1 MTTVKHSGEDVA
13 WYALSPEDVAG
24 QIGVDPD
31 RGLDAGEVT
40 RRLAEYGPNEL
51 ATEPPPSVWVV
62 GRGQLANPMNIMLL
76 IVSGASFAIGQVATG
91 VVVLGLVVFNVVMGS
106 AQELKARASVE
117 ALAQLQV
124 PRARV
129 RRSGQVE
136 EIESTR
142 LVPGDVVLLEAG
154 DVVPADGRIVT
165 SATLEV
171 QEAALTGESAPIP
184 KDRVTLPEGEI
195 ALGDRTNLVFQNT
208 QVTRGTATSVVTAT
222 GQATQMGQIAGMVT
236 ATKRSRSPLQRELD
250 GMTKVFGLIAF
261 LAVAVIAIFGL
272 VRGQDTTT
280 LVLLCI
286 STAIASIPTG
296 LPTFVQAMLS
306 SGARR
311 LAESKAVVKS
321 LTDVETLGGTTL
333 INSDKTGTLTMNAM
347 TATTMLAGGEWFKIE
362 GPGYKK
368 AGAILGVAGG
378 ELPDFRRLSQGL
390 TLCTDATVGDDE
402 SVIGDPTEAA
412 FVVLAAK
419 MGADAVETRNALPR
433 RAEVPFDSEY
443 KFMATFHDC
452 PDWLA
457 GGILQ
462 QPHLVSVKGAPD
474 VVVERCGRALWHGE
488 QVPIAT
494 VRDEI
499 LAANRQLSERGL
511 RVLAFAARDLD
522 DAAMSAAL
530 ADPMAAVTDLVFVAL
545 VGIMDP
551 LRTEAKDAVRVALD
565 AGIDVRMITGDHTVT
580 ARAIADELGLGPGVI
595 TGTELQHLT
604 DAEVID
610 QLPALHVFGRV
621 APEDKLRLAR
631 LMQESGQVVAMT
643 GDAVNDAAALKQ
655 ADVGVAMGSGSEVS
669 KQAAKIVLTDDNFAT
684 LVRAVDLGRDI
695 YRRINSYVKL
705 QLTILSSVLQ
715 LMVFATILNING
727 GVALFPL
734 QLLFAKFFVVITV
747 VIGFIVDVPDP
758 GVMQRPPRKPG
769 TKIVNTP
776 QIIRWVVTGFVVA
789 VTALAVLE
797 WGPGKPS
804 TTHASVN
811 MTMAFAIVSLSA
823 VNIGLIMRRERQAP
837 WASPL
842 FPYLGWIIL
851 GWILTWAAVELH
863 MLQRL
868 LDTTSLT
875 GREWVIVLG
884 LSLLAPAVVA
894 VDKAIQL
901 SRQRKAPIEAN
912 EELTA
917 LPPLPNFLFQRDP
930 SCWIFDGVTL
940 NPMTKPARKPET
952 MIMEVIYRF
961 HPMFAAE
968 QFPIWL
974 GGAGE
979 DWGRAHVEGGD
990 VQPIG
995 NGTVMIGMGER
1006 TTPQAVLW
1014 IARSLFR
1021 AGSAKQVLAVHLPK
1035 SRSYMHLDTVI
1046 TMCDRDL
1053 VTLFPQVVGG
1063 ARIWAIR
1070 PGESPDDLVTEE
1082 QQGTLPELM
1091 ARALGVAKMR
1101 VIETGGDSF
1110 EAEREQWD
1118 DGNNVVALEPGVVVA
1133 YERNTGT
1140 NTALRKA
1147 GIEVITIAGFE
1158 LGKGR
1163 GGGHCM
1169 TCPLQ
1174 RDPAF

>member
-1 MTTVKHSGEDVA
+1 MTTVEHPAQEVA
-13 WYALSPEDVAG
+13 WYALSAEDVAG
-24 QIGVDPD
+24 RVGVNPD
-31 RGLDAGEVT
+31 HGLDAGEAA

-51 ATEPPPSVWVV
+51 PTEPPPSLWAVA
-62 GRGQLANPMNIMLL
+62 RGQLANPMNIMLL
-76 IVSGASFAIGQVATG
+76 IVCVASFAIAQVATG
-91 VVVLGLVVFNVVMGS
+91 VVVLGLVLFNVVMGT
-106 AQELKARASVE
+106 AQEMKARASVE

-136 EIESTR
+136 EVESPK
-142 LVPGDVVLLEAG
+142 LVPGDIVLVEAG
-154 DVVPADGRIVT
+154 DVVPADGRILS

-171 QEAALTGESAPIP
+171 QEAALTGESAPIA
-184 KDRVTLPEGEI
+184 KDRVTLPDGEI

-208 QVTRGTATSVVTAT
+208 QVTRGSAAIVVTGTGAAT
-222 GQATQMGQIAGMVT
+222 EMGKIAGMVT
-236 ATKRSRSPLQRELD
+236 ATKRTRSPLQRELD
-250 GMTKVFGLIAF
+250 GMTKVFGTIAF
-261 LAVAVIAIFGL
+261 AAVAVIAIFGIA
-272 VRGQDTTT
+272 RGMDTTT

-311 LAESKAVVKS
+311 LVEAKAVVKS
-321 LTDVETLGGTTL
+321 LSDVETLGGTTV

-347 TATTMLAGGEWFKIE
+347 TATTMLAGGDWFKIE
-362 GPGYKK
+362 GPGYRKT
-368 AGAILGVAGG
+368 GAILGVAGG
-378 ELPDFRRLSQGL
+378 ELPDFRRLSLGL
-390 TLCTDATVGDDE
+390 ILCTDATVGDDE

-419 MGADAVETRNALPR
+419 MGADAAETRESLPR

-443 KFMATFHDC
+443 KFMATYHDC

-462 QPHLVSVKGAPD
+462 QPHFVTVKGAPD
-474 VVVERCGRALWHGE
+474 VVVERCGRALWHGQ
-488 QVPIAT
+488 QVPIGT

-499 LAANRQLSERGL
+499 LAANRKLSERGL
-511 RVLAFAARDLD
+511 RVLAFAALDLD

-530 ADPMAAVTDLVFVAL
+530 ADPMAAVTGLIFVAL

-551 LRTEAKDAVRVALD
+551 LRTEAKDAVHTALG

-604 DAEVID
+604 DPELTGR
-610 QLPALHVFGRV
+610 LPELHVFGRV

-631 LMQESGQVVAMT
+631 LMQESGDVVAMT

-655 ADVGVAMGSGSEVS
+655 ADIGVAMGSGSEVS

-695 YRRINSYVKL
+695 YRRISTYVKL

-715 LMVFATILNING
+715 LMVYATILNING

-734 QLLFAKFFVVITV
+734 QLLFCKFFVVITV

-769 TKIVNTP
+769 TKIVNRP

-789 VTALAVLE
+789 ATALAVLE

-811 MTMAFAIVSLSA
+811 MTMAFAVVSFSA

-837 WASPL
+837 WASPV

-851 GWILTWAAVELH
+851 GWILTWAAVELG

-868 LDTTSLT
+868 LDTTSLS
-875 GREWVIVLG
+875 GREWVVVLA
-884 LSLLAPAVVA
+884 LSLIAPAVVG

-901 SRQRKAPIEAN
+901 RRQRQASQTIG
-912 EELTA
+912 
-917 LPPLPNFLFQRDP
+917 
-930 SCWIFDGVTL
+930 S
-940 NPMTKPARKPET
+940 PAT
-952 MIMEVIYRF
+952 
-961 HPMFAAE
+961 
-968 QFPIWL
+968 
-974 GGAGE
+974 
-979 DWGRAHVEGGD
+979 
-990 VQPIG
+990 
-995 NGTVMIGMGER
+995 
-1006 TTPQAVLW
+1006 
-1014 IARSLFR
+1014 S
-1021 AGSAKQVLAVHLPK
+1021 
-1035 SRSYMHLDTVI
+1035 
-1046 TMCDRDL
+1046 
-1053 VTLFPQVVGG
+1053 
-1063 ARIWAIR
+1063 
-1070 PGESPDDLVTEE
+1070 
-1082 QQGTLPELM
+1082 
-1091 ARALGVAKMR
+1091 
-1101 VIETGGDSF
+1101 
-1110 EAEREQWD
+1110 
-1118 DGNNVVALEPGVVVA
+1118 
-1133 YERNTGT
+1133 
-1140 NTALRKA
+1140 
-1147 GIEVITIAGFE
+1147 
-1158 LGKGR
+1158 
-1163 GGGHCM
+1163 
-1169 TCPLQ
+1169 
-1174 RDPAF
+1174 

>member
-1 MTTVKHSGEDVA
+1 MTTVKQPGGDIA
-13 WYALSPEDVAG
+13 WYALSAEDAAG

-31 RGLDAGEVT
+31 QGLDAGEVT

-51 ATEPPPSVWVV
+51 PVEPPPSIWAVA
-62 GRGQLANPMNIMLL
+62 RGQLFNPMNIMLL
-76 IVSGASFAIGQVATG
+76 IVCAASFAIAQVATG
-91 VVVLGLVVFNVVMGS
+91 VVVLGLVTFNVVMGTS
-106 AQELKARASVE
+106 QEMKARASVE

-136 EIESTR
+136 EIESTK
-142 LVPGDVVLLEAG
+142 LVPGDLVLLEAG
-154 DVVPADGRIVT
+154 DVVPADGRILS

-171 QEAALTGESAPIP
+171 QEAALTGESAPIA
-184 KDRVTLPEGEI
+184 KDRMALPDGEI

-208 QVTRGTATSVVTAT
+208 QVTRGSAAIVVTAT

-236 ATKRSRSPLQRELD
+236 ATKRTRSPLQRELD

-261 LAVAVIAIFGL
+261 IAVAVIAIFGIA
-272 VRGQDTTT
+272 RGQDTTT

-311 LAESKAVVKS
+311 LVEAKAVVKS
-321 LTDVETLGGTTL
+321 LSDVETLGGTTV

-347 TATTMLAGGEWFKIE
+347 TATTMLAGGDWFKIE

-368 AGAILGVAGG
+368 TGAILGVAGG
-378 ELPDFRRLSQGL
+378 AAPDFTRLAMGL
-390 TLCTDATVGDDE
+390 TLCTDATVADDE

-419 MGADAVETRNALPR
+419 MGVDAAQTREALQR

-443 KFMATFHDC
+443 KFMATFHDR
-452 PDWLA
+452 PGSLA

-462 QPHLVSVKGAPD
+462 QPHFASVKGAPD

-494 VRDEI
+494 VHDDI

-522 DAAMSAAL
+522 DPAMSAAV

-551 LRTEAKDAVRVALD
+551 LRTEAKDAVHTALK

-595 TGTELQHLT
+595 TGTELQHLP

-610 QLPALHVFGRV
+610 QLPRLHVFGRV

-655 ADVGVAMGSGSEVS
+655 ADIGVAMGSGSEVS

-695 YRRINSYVKL
+695 YRRISTYVRL

-715 LMVFATILNING
+715 LMVYATIFNING

-734 QLLFAKFFVVITV
+734 QLLFCKFFVVITV

-769 TKIVNTP
+769 TKIVSRP

-804 TTHASVN
+804 TTHPSAS

-837 WASPL
+837 WASPV
-842 FPYLGWIIL
+842 FPFLGWIIL
-851 GWILTWAAVELH
+851 GWILTWAAVELG

-868 LDTTSLT
+868 LDTMSLS
-875 GREWVIVLG
+875 GRQWVVVLA
-884 LSLLAPAVVA
+884 LSLLAPAVVG

-901 SRQRKAPIEAN
+901 RRQRKAQPAE
-912 EELTA
+912 TA
-917 LPPLPNFLFQRDP
+917 QP
-930 SCWIFDGVTL
+930 
-940 NPMTKPARKPET
+940 KAEPA
-952 MIMEVIYRF
+952 
-961 HPMFAAE
+961 
-968 QFPIWL
+968 
-974 GGAGE
+974 
-979 DWGRAHVEGGD
+979 
-990 VQPIG
+990 VQAS
-995 NGTVMIGMGER
+995 T
-1006 TTPQAVLW
+1006 
-1014 IARSLFR
+1014 
-1021 AGSAKQVLAVHLPK
+1021 
-1035 SRSYMHLDTVI
+1035 
-1046 TMCDRDL
+1046 
-1053 VTLFPQVVGG
+1053 
-1063 ARIWAIR
+1063 
-1070 PGESPDDLVTEE
+1070 
-1082 QQGTLPELM
+1082 
-1091 ARALGVAKMR
+1091 
-1101 VIETGGDSF
+1101 
-1110 EAEREQWD
+1110 
-1118 DGNNVVALEPGVVVA
+1118 
-1133 YERNTGT
+1133 
-1140 NTALRKA
+1140 
-1147 GIEVITIAGFE
+1147 
-1158 LGKGR
+1158 
-1163 GGGHCM
+1163 
-1169 TCPLQ
+1169 
-1174 RDPAF
+1174 